1 MKKLFLN
8 LMSDTI
14 RAFIAL
20 KLPDNILSFINKI
33 QKNLK
38 QYGFPVRWVKPENIH
53 LTLKFF
59 GNIDKSDLSDI
70 KAALNECSGCY
81 SALNLFAKGIDV
93 FPSIMRPRIM
103 WVGVLGDTSLLLS
116 LQNTLDKRLEES
128 GFKKDEKPFKGHL
141 TMGRFKD
148 KVNNEKLIEILRKYQ
163 NVDPEAFA
171 AKEIVLFKS
180 DLKPQGPVYTELFK
194 MLLGN
199 NNEDREK

>member
-1 MKKLFLN
+1 
-8 LMSDTI
+8 MSDTI

-163 NVDPEAFA
+163 NVDPEAFT

>member
-1 MKKLFLN
+1 
-8 LMSDTI
+8 MSDTI